1 MDFTPIYKFFA
12 PKGDLL
18 EPPPSS
24 HPIIID
30 GYELRPDL
38 IAMVQE
44 QSFFRL
50 VDEDPYTHLR
60 EFKQLC
66 LSDYCWHDTRD
77 TIKWKLFAFSL
88 LGRAKQWYA
97 HFVGGVNGNWE
108 ELQEKF
114 CLAFFPLYKIADL
127 RIEVLQFQ
135 QKEKE
140 AC

>member
-30 GYELRPDL
+30 GYELCPDL

-60 EFKQLC
+60 EFENCVCQ
-66 LSDYCWHDTRD
+66 
-77 TIKWKLFAFSL
+77 TIAGMTQETPL
-88 LGRAKQWYA
+88 
-97 HFVGGVNGNWE
+97 NGNYLRSPFWE
-108 ELQEKF
+108 ERNNGMLI
-114 CLAFFPLYKIADL
+114 L
-127 RIEVLQFQ
+127 
-135 QKEKE
+135 
-140 AC
+140 